1 MKIINLI
8 KCSAF
13 IFLLLSCNSEDGEI
27 SEYFWTQ
34 DHDNVLWPNK
44 YWFVQYTNSDN
55 RHMIVETRLVGDTTM
70 QTGFCSITVDTLIGD
85 IPLARKQV
93 REYEEGAAKPK
104 EWTTTNIYI
113 GQKNRK
119 VYQYEN
125 GRLQVI
131 FDFTLHEG
139 ERISFAGNMA
149 GDTMEYV
156 VQNVS
161 HVIFPNRMSRRRVI
175 VSEAQ
180 QPDSTDVWI
189 EGLGSLKYGLESS
202 FLFDK
207 TLQPELLRCDI
218 KEESSQLPV
227 YQKGQLWEE

>member
-13 IFLLLSCNSEDGEI
+13 IFLLLSCNSEDEGLT
-27 SEYFWTQ
+27 EYFWTQ

-44 YWFVQYTNSDN
+44 YWFVQYTNSEN
-55 RHMIVETRLVGDTTM
+55 KRMIVETKLVGDTTM
-70 QTGFCSITVDTLIGD
+70 QTGFCSITVDTLIGE
-85 IPLARKQV
+85 IPLARKV
-93 REYEEGAAKPK
+93 FREYEEGTAKPE

-125 GRLQVI
+125 GKLQVI

-207 TLQPELLRCDI
+207 TLQPELLHCDI
-218 KEESSQLPV
+218 KEEYQLPA
-227 YQKGQLWEE
+227 YEKGMTWEE